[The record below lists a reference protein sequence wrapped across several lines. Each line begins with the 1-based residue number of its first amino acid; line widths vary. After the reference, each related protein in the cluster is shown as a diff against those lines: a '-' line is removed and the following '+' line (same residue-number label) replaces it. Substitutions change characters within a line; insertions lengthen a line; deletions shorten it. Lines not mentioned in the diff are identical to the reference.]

1 VRRYTEHGQPA
12 WVRMMESAHQRV
24 TKLPPFAG
32 DTLLTLLAALFST
45 VHFLVIDR
53 GGDWS
58 RPWGATL
65 AVVCALSLLLRSRW
79 PVGTLLTVG
88 VLGTLYLAVGNRLL
102 GIMPTVLIAF
112 YSAAAYSTL
121 PRPRVWAVAAGVA
134 FALNAVSAGVAL
146 NADGPPGERGDALLA
161 PGVTHGADITGLA
174 TGVLLDSGWMLIAVL
189 LGEALRSR
197 HALAREAE
205 LRAVQAERAQQETAQ
220 RRVAQERLRIA
231 RELHDVLA
239 HTVALINVQAGVAA
253 HVLDQQPEQAREA
266 LIHIKDASRAT
277 LQELRALVGV
287 LREGETPAP
296 LAPTPGLDAMD
307 DLIGTV
313 RDSGLTVEVEDTR
326 TNGPLPATVDVAA
339 YRILQESLT
348 NAIKYAG
355 TASVRVAVRQ
365 DATGLDLD
373 VTNSG
378 DGAVI
383 AAGEGSGLG
392 IHGMRERA
400 TALGGSLEAGP
411 TPDGGFRVHAR
422 LPVSRGSE

>member
-1 VRRYTEHGQPA
+1 TVAKQLVEVLT
-12 WVRMMESAHQRV
+12 MESRRRRLAG
-24 TKLPPFAG
+24 LPSLAG
-32 DTLLTLLAALFST
+32 DTVLSLLAALFST

-58 RPWGATL
+58 RPWGVTL
-65 AVVCALSLLLRSRW
+65 AVLCALSLLLRSRW

-88 VLGTLYLAVGNRLL
+88 VLGTLYLALGNRLL

-112 YSAAAYSTL
+112 YSVAAYSTL
-121 PRPRVWAVAAGVA
+121 SRPRVWAVAAAVA
-134 FALNAVSAGVAL
+134 LALNAVSAGVAL
-146 NADGPPGERGDALLA
+146 TSDGPPGERGDALLA
-161 PGVTHGADITGLA
+161 PGVAHGADITGLA
-174 TGVLLDSGWMLIAVL
+174 TGVLLDSGWMLIALL
-189 LGEALRSR
+189 LGEALRGR

-220 RRVAQERLRIA
+220 RRVAEERLRIA

-296 LAPTPGLDAMD
+296 LAPTPGLDALD

-313 RDSGLTVEVEDTR
+313 RDAGLTVEVEDTR

-373 VTNSG
+373 VTNKSG
-378 DGAVI
+378 DGAVT
-383 AAGEGSGLG
+383 AAAEGSGHG

-411 TPDGGFRVHAR
+411 MPDGGFRVHAR